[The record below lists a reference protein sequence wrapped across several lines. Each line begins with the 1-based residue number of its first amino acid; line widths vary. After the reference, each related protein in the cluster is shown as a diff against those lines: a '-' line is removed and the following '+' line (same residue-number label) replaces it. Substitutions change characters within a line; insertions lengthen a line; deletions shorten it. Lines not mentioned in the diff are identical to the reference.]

1 MENKD
6 LQKIVADAEASL
18 ATVSSKPSWEQ
29 AKATFLGPNGC
40 LTQFAKGIAS
50 VAKDIAKEL
59 NMSRAEVMAVIETLP
74 LYIAKEMAQG
84 KLVIFDHFGSFR
96 PMYYCTNGKANLTYR
111 VKFKPSET
119 LRKML
124 RKMALKDHPDTK
136 EGNKPNNPVPDYR
149 KK

>member
-1 MENKD
+1 M
-6 LQKIVADAEASL
+6 AS
-18 ATVSSKPSWEQ
+18 ATRFPKKS
-29 AKATFLGPNGC
+29 PNP
-40 LTQFAKGIAS
+40 TITKMYIAS

-74 LYIAKEMAQG
+74 LYIAKEMAKG

-124 RKMALKDHPDTK
+124 RKMALKDHPDTE
-136 EGNKPNNPVPDYR
+136 EGNRPNNPVTDFR
-149 KK
+149 KR